1 MSRKKEEIKEEKE
14 VSVSLELIKEMKK
27 LIKHSN
33 PNNFLM
39 TVPEA
44 AERLSLTPN
53 TVYDLINCGQIQAL
67 KIKKL
72 RISNT
77 EINRFI
83 GENYGKDLTELV
95 K

>member
-1 MSRKKEEIKEEKE
+1 MSKKENE
-14 VSVSLELIKEMKK
+14 VSVSLELLKEMKK

-39 TVPEA
+39 TIPEA
-44 AERLSLTPN
+44 AERLSLTAN
-53 TVYDLINCGQIQAL
+53 TVYELIDSGQIQAL
-67 KIKKL
+67 KIRKL
-72 RISNT
+72 RISNA

-83 GENYGKDLTELV
+83 NENYGKDLTSFV

>member
-1 MSRKKEEIKEEKE
+1 MAKNENE
-14 VSVSLELIKEMKK
+14 VSISLELLKEMKK

-39 TVPEA
+39 TIPEA

-53 TVYDLINCGQIQAL
+53 TVYDLINSGQLQAL
-67 KIKKL
+67 KVRKL
-72 RISNT
+72 RISNS

-83 GENYGKDLTELV
+83 KSNDGKDLTEFV

>member
-1 MSRKKEEIKEEKE
+1 MEKNESE
-14 VSVSLELIKEMKK
+14 VSISLELLKEMKK

-39 TVPEA
+39 TIPEA
-44 AERLSLTPN
+44 AERLSLTTN
-53 TVYDLINCGQIQAL
+53 TVYELIHSGQLQAL
-67 KIKKL
+67 KIKKF
-72 RISNT
+72 RISNA

-83 GENYGKDLTELV
+83 NENYGKDLTELV

>member
-1 MSRKKEEIKEEKE
+1 MSKKENE
-14 VSVSLELIKEMKK
+14 VSVSLELLKEMKK

-39 TVPEA
+39 TIPEA
-44 AERLSLTPN
+44 AERLSLTAN
-53 TVYDLINCGQIQAL
+53 TVYELIDSGQIQAL
-67 KIKKL
+67 KIRKL
-72 RISNT
+72 RISNA

-83 GENYGKDLTELV
+83 NENYGKDLTSLV

>member
-1 MSRKKEEIKEEKE
+1 
-14 VSVSLELIKEMKK
+14 MKK

-39 TVPEA
+39 TIPEA
-44 AERLSLTPN
+44 AERLSLTAN
-53 TVYDLINCGQIQAL
+53 TVYELIDSGQIQAL
-67 KIKKL
+67 KIRKL
-72 RISNT
+72 RISNA

-83 GENYGKDLTELV
+83 NENYGKDLTSLV

>member
-1 MSRKKEEIKEEKE
+1 MAKNENE
-14 VSVSLELIKEMKK
+14 VSVSLELLKEIKK

-33 PNNFLM
+33 QNNFLM

-44 AERLSLTPN
+44 AERLSLTQN
-53 TVYDLINCGQIQAL
+53 TVYDLINSGKLQAL

-72 RISNT
+72 RISNA

-83 GENYGKDLTELV
+83 DCNYGKDLTEFV

>member
-1 MSRKKEEIKEEKE
+1 MSKKENE
-14 VSVSLELIKEMKK
+14 VSVSLELLKEMKK

-39 TVPEA
+39 TIPEA
-44 AERLSLTPN
+44 AERLSLTTN
-53 TVYDLINCGQIQAL
+53 TVYELIDSGQIQAL
-67 KIKKL
+67 KIRKL
-72 RISNT
+72 RISNS

-83 GENYGKDLTELV
+83 NENYGKDLTSLV

>member
-1 MSRKKEEIKEEKE
+1 
-14 VSVSLELIKEMKK
+14 
-27 LIKHSN
+27 
-33 PNNFLM
+33 M

-44 AERLSLTPN
+44 AERLSITQN
-53 TVYDLINCGQIQAL
+53 TVYDLINSGKLQAL

-72 RISNT
+72 RISNA

-83 GENYGKDLTELV
+83 DYNYGKDLTEFV

>member
-1 MSRKKEEIKEEKE
+1 MSKKIESESEKLLKEIA
-14 VSVSLELIKEMKK
+14 K
-27 LIKHSN
+27 LIKQSN

-39 TVPEA
+39 TVQEA

-53 TVYDLINCGQIQAL
+53 TIYELIDSGELKAL
-67 KIKKL
+67 KIRKL
-72 RISNT
+72 RISNA

-83 GENYGKDLTELV
+83 NENYGKDLTVLV